1 MHGQIDVTLFKIVF
15 GYALYLFEN
24 VSDLEIRS
32 SLSKGSL
39 ANVIDLLEVQDAVK
53 NAFSL
58 VEGFLGDA
66 LALSVQMA
74 VEFLQVDKRDFGWL
88 LYLAHNLFSEIV
100 EVLFGVH

>member
-1 MHGQIDVTLFKIVF
+1 MHGQIDVTLFEIVF

-58 VEGFLGDA
+58 V
-66 LALSVQMA
+66 
-74 VEFLQVDKRDFGWL
+74 
-88 LYLAHNLFSEIV
+88 
-100 EVLFGVH
+100 